1 MRNSS
6 VETQS
11 IVVLDFGAQYSQLIA
26 RRIRENRVFSVVL
39 PFNASL
45 DEIRSYS
52 PVGIVLSGGPS
63 SVYDK
68 GAPHADKKVFELGV
82 PVLGIC
88 YGLQFMVYALG
99 GKVRPAEKKEYGHA
113 TVERVAES
121 RLFEGLPK
129 VLSVWMSHGDSAE
142 ELPAGF
148 CLTARTP
155 NAVAA
160 VENPEKKFW
169 AVQFHPEVHHTPLGA
184 DILRNFALK
193 ICGASPTWTGQHFID
208 ATVAAVRAQVGN
220 GRAICALSGGV
231 DSSVAAV
238 LVDRAMRDSSGKSRL
253 TCVFVNNGV
262 LRKNEFE
269 KVQQN
274 LRDKLGLHL
283 VAVDA
288 TDRFMTKLAGVTDP
302 EKKRKII
309 GNEFIAVFEDEA
321 HKIMA
326 SAETRS
332 ARPPGA
338 ATTREG
344 TASAVPLAAS
354 RNAALAAE
362 AEPVELEDFWLVQ
375 GTLYPDVIESRSVR
389 GPSDIIKSHHN
400 VGGLPEKMKLKLVE
414 PLKDLFKDEVRRI
427 GRDLGMPED
436 ILQRQ
441 PFPGPGLAVRILGE
455 VTKERADLLREC
467 DEVVVG
473 EIKKAGL
480 YQKIWQSFAVLL
492 PVMSVGVM
500 GDQRTYA
507 YTCAIRAVHS
517 EDGMTAD
524 WVPLPYEVL
533 KTISNRI
540 VNEVRGVNRVV
551 YDITSKPPGTIEWE

>member
-1 MRNSS
+1 M
-6 VETQS
+6 EAQS

-26 RRIRENRVFSVVL
+26 RRIREQSVFSVVL
-39 PFNASL
+39 PCTAPI
-45 DEIRSYS
+45 DEIKSYA
-52 PVGIVLSGGPS
+52 PAGIILSGGPS
-63 SVYDK
+63 SVYDQD
-68 GAPHADKKVFELGV
+68 APAADPRVFHLGL

-88 YGLQFMVYALG
+88 YGLQLMTHVLG
-99 GKVRPAEKKEYGHA
+99 GKVRPADKREYGHA
-113 TVERVAES
+113 TVEILDGS
-121 RLFEGLPK
+121 RLFTGLPK
-129 VLSVWMSHGDSAE
+129 LLSVWMSHGDEAM
-142 ELPAGF
+142 ELPQGF
-148 CLTARTP
+148 RLIGKTS

-160 VENPEKKFW
+160 IENPEKKMF
-169 AVQFHPEVHHTPLGA
+169 AVQFHPEVHHTKLGTE
-184 DILRNFALK
+184 ILKNFAFE
-193 ICGASPTWTGQHFID
+193 ICGAKPNWTAQHFVD
-208 ATVAAVRAQVGN
+208 ATVAQVRETVGAQ

-238 LVDRAMRDSSGKSRL
+238 LVHRAIADRL

-288 TDRFMTKLAGVTDP
+288 SQRFLARLAGVTDP
-302 EKKRKII
+302 EKKRHII
-309 GNEFIAVFEDEA
+309 GNEFIAIFEE
-321 HKIMA
+321 
-326 SAETRS
+326 
-332 ARPPGA
+332 
-338 ATTREG
+338 
-344 TASAVPLAAS
+344 
-354 RNAALAAE
+354 E
-362 AEPVELEDFWLVQ
+362 AERIQREHGHVEFLVQ

-389 GPSDIIKSHHN
+389 GPSQTIKTHHN
-400 VGGLPEKMKLKLVE
+400 VGGLPENMKLRLIE
-414 PLKDLFKDEVRRI
+414 PLKDLFKDEVRKI

-455 VTKERADLLREC
+455 VTPERLALLREA
-467 DEVVVG
+467 DDIVVS
-473 EIKKAGL
+473 EIKRAGL
-480 YQKIWQSFAVLL
+480 YTRIWQSFAVLL

-524 WVPLPYEVL
+524 WVPLPTEVL
-533 KTISNRI
+533 KSISSRI
-540 VNEVRGVNRVV
+540 VNEVKGINRVV

>member
-1 MRNSS
+1 

-26 RRIRENRVFSVVL
+26 RRIREQKVFSVVL
-39 PFNASL
+39 PGNATL
-45 DEIRSYS
+45 EEIRSYS

-63 SVYDK
+63 SVYDQD
-68 GAPHADKKVFELGV
+68 APAADQRVFAMDV

-88 YGLQFMVYALG
+88 YGLQLMVHALG
-99 GKVRPAEKKEYGHA
+99 GKVRPANKREYGQA
-113 TVERVAES
+113 KVEVKNGS
-121 RLFEGLPK
+121 RLLQGMPK
-129 VLSVWMSHGDSAE
+129 IMAVWMSHGDEAV
-142 ELPAGF
+142 ELPTGF
-148 CLTARTP
+148 RLTASSP

-160 VENPEKKFW
+160 IENPQRKMW
-169 AVQFHPEVHHTPLGA
+169 AVQFHPEVHHTPLGTE
-184 DILRNFALK
+184 ILRNFALD
-193 ICGASPTWTGQHFID
+193 ICGANPTWTPQHFIE
-208 ATVAAVRAQVGN
+208 ATTANIRETVGK
-220 GRAICALSGGV
+220 GCAICALSGGV
-231 DSSVAAV
+231 DSAVAAT
-238 LVDRAMRDSSGKSRL
+238 LVDRALRDGDAASRVSTAANRSSRL

-269 KVQQN
+269 KVQQS

-288 TDRFMTKLAGVTDP
+288 TERFLSKLKEVTDP

-309 GNEFIAVFEDEA
+309 GNEFIAVFDEQA
-321 HKIMA
+321 HRIEK
-326 SAETRS
+326 E
-332 ARPPGA
+332 
-338 ATTREG
+338 EG
-344 TASAVPLAAS
+344 EVQ
-354 RNAALAAE
+354 
-362 AEPVELEDFWLVQ
+362 WLVQ

-389 GPSDIIKSHHN
+389 GPSQTIKTHHN
-400 VGGLPEKMKLKLVE
+400 VGGLPEKMKLKLIE
-414 PLKDLFKDEVRRI
+414 PLKDLFKDEVRKI
-427 GRDLGMPED
+427 GRDLGMPEE

-455 VTKERADLLREC
+455 VTPERLSILREC
-467 DEVVVG
+467 DDIVVG

-480 YQKIWQSFAVLL
+480 YGKIWQSFAVLL

-533 KTISNRI
+533 KTISSRI
-540 VNEVRGVNRVV
+540 VNEVKGVNRVV

>member
-1 MRNSS
+1 

-26 RRIRENRVFSVVL
+26 RRIREQNVFSVVL
-39 PFNASL
+39 PCNASL

-52 PVGIVLSGGPS
+52 PVGIVLSGGPC
-63 SVYDK
+63 SVYDND
-68 GAPHADKKVFELGV
+68 APVADQNVFALGM

-88 YGLQFMVYALG
+88 YGLQFMVHSLG
-99 GKVRPAEKKEYGHA
+99 GKVRPADKREYGHA
-113 TVERVAES
+113 KVEVQPGS
-121 RLFEGLPK
+121 QLFAGLPK
-129 VLSVWMSHGDSAE
+129 VLAVWMSHGDEAV
-142 ELPAGF
+142 ELPPGF
-148 CLTARTP
+148 ELTAKSP

-160 VENPEKKFW
+160 IENPARKMW
-169 AVQFHPEVHHTPLGA
+169 AVQFHPEVHHTPLGT
-184 DILRNFALK
+184 DILRNFVLN
-193 ICGASPTWTGQHFID
+193 ICQAKPNWTAQRFID
-208 ATVAAVRAQVGN
+208 ETVSQVRKTVGD

-231 DSSVAAV
+231 DSAVAAT
-238 LVDRAMRDSSGKSRL
+238 LVDRALRDEQGRSRL
-253 TCVFVNNGV
+253 TSIFVNNGV

-274 LRDKLGLHL
+274 LRSKLGLHV

-288 TDRFMTKLAGVTDP
+288 TERFLGKLAGVTDP

-309 GNEFIAVFEDEA
+309 GNEFIAVFDEEA
-321 HKIMA
+321 HRI
-326 SAETRS
+326 EQQ
-332 ARPPGA
+332 
-338 ATTREG
+338 EG
-344 TASAVPLAAS
+344 KV
-354 RNAALAAE
+354 
-362 AEPVELEDFWLVQ
+362 DWLVQ

-389 GPSDIIKSHHN
+389 GPSQTIKTHHN
-400 VGGLPEKMKLKLVE
+400 VGGLPEKMKLKLIE
-414 PLKDLFKDEVRRI
+414 PLKDLFKDEVRNI

-441 PFPGPGLAVRILGE
+441 PFPGPGLAVRLLGE
-455 VTKERADLLREC
+455 VTPERLAILREC
-467 DEVVVG
+467 DDVVVT
-473 EIKKAGL
+473 EIKNAGL
-480 YQKIWQSFAVLL
+480 YTKIWQSFAVLL
-492 PVMSVGVM
+492 PVRSVGVM

-524 WVPLPYEVL
+524 WVTLPYEIL

-540 VNEVRGVNRVV
+540 VNEVKGVNRVV

>member
-1 MRNSS
+1 M
-6 VETQS
+6 ETQS

-26 RRIRENRVFSVVL
+26 RRIREQNVFSVVL

-52 PVGIVLSGGPS
+52 PGGIILSGGPA

-68 GAPHADKKVFELGV
+68 DAPHADKRVFSLGV

-99 GKVRPAEKKEYGHA
+99 GKVRSADKREYGHA
-113 TVERVAES
+113 KVEVQHGDS
-121 RLFEGLPK
+121 QLFRGLPK
-129 VLSVWMSHGDSAE
+129 VLAVWMSHGDEAE
-142 ELPAGF
+142 QLPPGF
-148 CLTARTP
+148 RLTAKSP

-160 VENPEKKFW
+160 IENPEQKMW
-169 AVQFHPEVHHTPLGA
+169 AVQFHPEVHHTPLGT
-184 DILRNFALK
+184 DLLRNFALN
-193 ICGASPTWTGQHFID
+193 ICGAKPTWTAQRFID
-208 ATVAAVRAQVGN
+208 STVAQVRQQVGS

-238 LVDRAMRDSSGKSRL
+238 LVDRAMRDPQGKSRL

-283 VAVDA
+283 IGVDA
-288 TDRFMTKLAGVTDP
+288 SKRFLDKLAGVTDP

-309 GNEFIAVFEDEA
+309 GNEFIAVFEEEA
-321 HKIMA
+321 RRIEK
-326 SAETRS
+326 E
-332 ARPPGA
+332 
-338 ATTREG
+338 EG
-344 TASAVPLAAS
+344 SV
-354 RNAALAAE
+354 
-362 AEPVELEDFWLVQ
+362 DWLVQ

-389 GPSDIIKSHHN
+389 GPSQVIKSHHN
-400 VGGLPEKMKLKLVE
+400 VGGLPEKMRLKLIE

-427 GRDLGMPED
+427 GRDLGMPEE

-441 PFPGPGLAVRILGE
+441 PFPGPGLAVRVLGE
-455 VTKERADLLREC
+455 ITEERLRIVKDC
-467 DEVVVG
+467 DEVVVD

-480 YQKIWQSFAVLL
+480 YTKIWQSFAVLL
-492 PVMSVGVM
+492 PVLSVGVM

-540 VNEVRGVNRVV
+540 VNEVKGVNRVV
-551 YDITSKPPGTIEWE
+551 YDVTSKPPGTIEWE